1 MKKTR
6 FWLLLLPAALCA
18 SAALAAT
25 ITVLVQQTVVR
36 RRPQFFAP
44 AAATAKLGDSFEA
57 EGPSAGWYKTEAG
70 YVHESAV
77 SAKRIKLSADSSVAG
92 GASATAEEVTLAG
105 KGFNSQVEK
114 SYGARNASANFAA
127 VDAMERRA
135 VSDSA
140 VLEFLRKGDLLPRE
154 DAQ

>member
-6 FWLLLLPAALCA
+6 FWILLPAAALSA

-25 ITVLVQQTVVR
+25 ITVLVQQTAVR
-36 RRPQFFAP
+36 KRPQFFAP

-57 EGPSAGWYKTEAG
+57 EGPAEGWYKTRAG
-70 YVHESAV
+70 YIHESAV
-77 SAKRIKLSADSSVAG
+77 GSKKIKLSAGSTVAG

-114 SYGARNASANFAA
+114 SYGARNASANYAA

-135 VSDSA
+135 VPDSA
-140 VLEFLRKGDLLPRE
+140 VIEFLRKGGLLPQG